1 MLIRF
6 GLWAFLL
13 NMFGQVVRGDSDI
26 IFQRRPGRYLGNYII
41 RSLKTED
48 EYDCGNSCL
57 NEPGCV
63 SVNLKVKGRNKSLCE
78 LNSKTLEELPEEG
91 QSDAENVYFQVDMRV
106 RNLIYIIIYYSLL
119 KFNMLK

>member
-6 GLWAFLL
+6 GLLAFLL
-13 NMFGQVVRGDSDI
+13 NMFSQVARGDSDI

-41 RSLKTED
+41 RSLKTELD
-48 EYDCGNSCL
+48 EFDCSNSCL

-63 SVNLKVKGRNKSLCE
+63 SVNLKVKGRNKGLCE

-91 QSDAENVYFQVDMRV
+91 QSDAENVYFQVDIRV
-106 RNLIYIIIYYSLL
+106 RN
-119 KFNMLK
+119 

>member
-6 GLWAFLL
+6 RLWAFLL

-26 IFQRRPGRYLGNYII
+26 IFKRRPGRYLGNYII

-48 EYDCGNSCL
+48 EFDCSNSCL

-63 SVNLKVKGRNKSLCE
+63 SVNLKVKGRNKGLCE
-78 LNSKTLEELPEEG
+78 LNFKTLEELPEEG
-91 QSDAENVYFQVDMRV
+91 QSDAENVYFEVDMRV
-106 RNLIYIIIYYSLL
+106 SSYKLNILYDNMGKKVLI
-119 KFNMLK
+119 

>member
-1 MLIRF
+1 MLIWF

-13 NMFGQVVRGDSDI
+13 SIFNVARGDSDI
-26 IFQRRPGRYLGNYII
+26 IFKRRPGRYLGNYII

-48 EYDCGNSCL
+48 EFDCSNSCL

-63 SVNLKVKGRNKSLCE
+63 SVNLKVKGRNKGLCE

-106 RNLIYIIIYYSLL
+106 SSYKLNILYDNMGKKVLI
-119 KFNMLK
+119 

>member
-1 MLIRF
+1 
-6 GLWAFLL
+6 
-13 NMFGQVVRGDSDI
+13 MFGQVARGDSDI
-26 IFQRRPGRYLGNYII
+26 IFKRRPGRYLGNYII

-48 EYDCGNSCL
+48 EFDCSNSCL

-91 QSDAENVYFQVDMRV
+91 QGDAENVYFQVDMRV

>member
-13 NMFGQVVRGDSDI
+13 NMFSQVARGDSDI

-48 EYDCGNSCL
+48 EFDCSNSCL

-91 QSDAENVYFQVDMRV
+91 QSDGENVYFQVDIRV
-106 RNLIYIIIYYSLL
+106 RN
-119 KFNMLK
+119 